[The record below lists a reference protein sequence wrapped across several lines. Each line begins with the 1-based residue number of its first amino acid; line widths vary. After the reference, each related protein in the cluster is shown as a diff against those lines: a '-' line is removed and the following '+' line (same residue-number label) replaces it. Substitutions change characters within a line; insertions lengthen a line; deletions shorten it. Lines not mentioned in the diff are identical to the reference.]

1 MIGPKF
7 EEIISQDIESL
18 RKCPNRLDCDGCP
31 DDICVKIVSVAEF
44 PSDYGT
50 FRIIGFVNNKDDKDH
65 TIVLKGEIGDGED
78 ILTRIHSSC
87 LTGDALGSRRC
98 DCGPQLHESLRLIEG
113 EGRGIVLYHM
123 EEGRG
128 IGLVNKL
135 RAYALQDHG
144 LDTVDANT
152 VLGFMPDERDYRV
165 PAEML
170 KKAGVKSVRLMTNNP
185 DKVEQ
190 LERYGIRVTERV
202 HHELPS
208 QEHDSR
214 YMKTKKERFG
224 HILNIDHSED
234 DRY

>member
-18 RKCPNRLDCDGCP
+18 RNAPTGLTAAAVPTTCASRSCPSRN
-31 DDICVKIVSVAEF
+31 F
-44 PSDYGT
+44 PRTTAPSGSSASST
-50 FRIIGFVNNKDDKDH
+50 TRTTKDH
-65 TIVLKGEIGDGED
+65 TIVLKGDIGDGEN

-98 DCGPQLHESLRLIEG
+98 DCGPQLHEALKIIER
-113 EGRGIVLYHM
+113 EGRGILLYHM

-152 VLGFMPDERDYRV
+152 ILGFMPDERDYR
-165 PAEML
+165 
-170 KKAGVKSVRLMTNNP
+170 
-185 DKVEQ
+185 
-190 LERYGIRVTERV
+190 
-202 HHELPS
+202 
-208 QEHDSR
+208 SR
-214 YMKTKKERFG
+214 R
-224 HILNIDHSED
+224 
-234 DRY
+234 RC

>member
-44 PSDYGT
+44 PSDYGS

-65 TIVLKGEIGDGED
+65 TIVLKGQIGDGED

-98 DCGPQLHESLRLIEG
+98 DCGPQLHESLRLIED

-152 VLGFMPDERDYRV
+152 ILGFMPDERDYRV

-185 DKVEQ
+185 DKVAQ

-202 HHELPS
+202 HNELPS

-224 HILNIDHSED
+224 HILNID
-234 DRY
+234 